1 MSFAFCTILFAAM
14 LATACEGSQAD
25 KQQNTTS
32 ATTQTSP
39 PTSKEEVAKVGV
51 DITLGAHATPALKQL
66 VGECHVPSPKELAI
80 ISVLA
85 RDPSPPED
93 IASVLGVELP
103 EDEFER
109 DKTIDELEKEL
120 EKQRA
125 TLGAKVLCMRVEA
138 QVERYDFDRE
148 RFVLAQENAFAVF
161 EDLSGHA
168 DKQRE
173 RLALEHGI
181 DLGETPW
188 PIMLGVQL
196 PSREIKASKKDA
208 ERVNDALHPAVE
220 VEDKSAPVEDDSART
235 DAKKKP
241 EKKQANSPLT
251 ALYRLAQKGGRE
263 ALVAFIEGGGKKPR
277 AKKKKDPVWDDSG
290 SDDAASKKYVAE
302 LEKVFSMHKEKRRAD
317 AYVFFSLGS
326 TFGKAE
332 RIDGMKG
339 ASLALLVIDPL
350 HVVFTDTDGVAFAAS
365 SPSPTVTA
373 ATYPDLSNAAL
384 ERTIERSC
392 RGRIKRR
399 RATIMRDGELV
410 DKVTTTCSRCP
421 LEAGDP
427 NDRNARITR
436 VLEGSFLMPGSA
448 DTLVLYS
455 GCEPMVNL
463 GGGALFTTRNA
474 RGERAMKKWLPGVV
488 DDCQVFDVR
497 DGRDRIICT
506 AAQMGG
512 GAVDGSIIAY
522 AMTPSGELVS
532 EILSPIFDTR
542 DTCASDTHAVAVPRK
557 TTIDNEGGSVTISY
571 QIGTAT
577 YSGDCNLEQ
586 ESLEEVEVTFELDER
601 SGDFEVATKSKA
613 AFGKIEALAKRGN

>member
-1 MSFAFCTILFAAM
+1 MRMSFAFCTILFAAM
-14 LATACEGSQAD
+14 LATACEDSQAD

-51 DITLGAHATPALKQL
+51 DITLGAHATPALEQL
-66 VGECHVPSPKELAI
+66 VGECHVPSPKEFAI
-80 ISVLA
+80 LSVLA

-125 TLGAKVLCMRVEA
+125 TLGAKVLCMRVEV

-148 RFVLAQENAFAVF
+148 RFVLAGDKTIFAI

-188 PIMLGVQL
+188 PIMLAAQL

-220 VEDKSAPVEDDSART
+220 VEDKSAPIEDDSART
-235 DAKKKP
+235 DAKKKQ
-241 EKKQANSPLT
+241 ENSPLT
-251 ALYRLAQKGGRE
+251 ALYRLAQKGERE
-263 ALVAFIEGGGKKPR
+263 SLVAFIEGGGKKPR
-277 AKKKKDPVWDDSG
+277 AKKKRIADDSK
-290 SDDAASKKYVAE
+290 SDDATSKKFIAQ
-302 LEKVFSMHKEKRRAD
+302 LEKIFSMNKEKRRAD
-317 AYVFFSLGS
+317 AYVFFSLGN
-326 TFGKAE
+326 TFGKSE

-339 ASLALLVIDPL
+339 ASLAMLGIDPL

-384 ERTIERSC
+384 ESTIERSC

-399 RATIMRDGELV
+399 RTTIMRDGELV
-410 DKVTTTCSRCP
+410 DRVTTTCSRCP
-421 LEAGDP
+421 LEAGDSD
-427 NDRNARITR
+427 DRNARITR
-436 VLEGSFLMPGSA
+436 VLQGSFLMPGSA

-474 RGERAMKKWLPGVV
+474 RGERAMRKWLPGVV

-497 DGRDRIICT
+497 SGRDRIIC
-506 AAQMGG
+506 AEAQMGG

-557 TTIDNEGGSVTISY
+557 TTIDNEGGSVTIAY

-586 ESLEEVEVTFELDER
+586 EDLEEVEVTFELDER
-601 SGDFEVATKSKA
+601 SGDFKVAAKSKA